1 MAIVEHELLS
11 FDRIKNVLLALCTEG
26 QSGDFCLFT
35 KDKHAAVI
43 SINDGDIVGLRYRIS
58 RGNDALKLIKSID
71 KAKVRFQKKDSNT
84 SHSDMTRIPS
94 TVEILQTLG
103 IELNETVLQEFG
115 KKILVVEDST
125 TQRNIICKML
135 SQNGYRVLEASDG
148 VEALE
153 KLEKTRADLVLLDI
167 VLPGMDGYK
176 VLNAIKEMKHMKN
189 VPIIMLTSR
198 DSLIDKMRGK
208 VSDSDEYL
216 TKPFKSEELIEK
228 VNKYL
233 STENSD
239 FFLSEMA

>member
-1 MAIVEHELLS
+1 MAYSEQELLS
-11 FDRIKNVLLALCTEG
+11 FDRIKKELLELCTNG

-43 SINDGDIVGLRYRIS
+43 SINEGDIVGLRYRIS
-58 RGNDALKLIKSID
+58 RGNDALKLIRGID
-71 KAKVRFQKKDSNT
+71 KAKARFQKRESSNDHARMKELPPT
-84 SHSDMTRIPS
+84 MD
-94 TVEILQTLG
+94 ILKSLG
-103 IELNETVLQEFG
+103 IELDESALHEIG

-135 SQNGYRVLEASDG
+135 KQSGYRVLEASDG
-148 VEALE
+148 FEALE
-153 KLEKTRADLVLLDI
+153 QLDKSKADLILLDI
-167 VLPGMDGYK
+167 VLPGIDGYK
-176 VLNAIKEMKHMKN
+176 VMAAIKKVEGMEN
-189 VPIIMLTSR
+189 VPVIMLTSR
-198 DSLIDKMRGK
+198 DTLIDKMRGK

-216 TKPFKSEELIEK
+216 TKPFESEELIAK